1 MAGSTPPRS
10 RSAPPICSARDGL
23 PATAG
28 HPQRPESAAWQPSS
42 SAAANASA
50 QHGMGIPWRSRILPL
65 QPLRL
70 PHVPRQRPLLPLCLP
85 FQFVQTCARPRTLS
99 HEHRQQIGQLGNAV
113 EDPRAL
119 AYGSRA
125 SGDAPPPRFCRV
137 CRRPSDSHPPP
148 HADPLAPAWRAQT
161 LCAAG
166 TRGQDS
172 NEVAKKVQDN
182 IKNHPVQ
189 ICGFRRP
196 RAPRCALRACW
207 PRCRFCA
214 AWVRESNCIALAWN
228 SRARTH
234 AHSLEELL
242 PLLQEYQ
249 GAPGFGTSA
258 GVRDA
263 LARHRVS
270 APRCSKRLALLLTA
284 PHWGCGDR

>member
-1 MAGSTPPRS
+1 MS
-10 RSAPPICSARDGL
+10 
-23 PATAG
+23 
-28 HPQRPESAAWQPSS
+28 
-42 SAAANASA
+42 
-50 QHGMGIPWRSRILPL
+50 
-65 QPLRL
+65 
-70 PHVPRQRPLLPLCLP
+70 
-85 FQFVQTCARPRTLS
+85 RPRTLS
-99 HEHRQQIGQLGNAV
+99 HDRTDLGQLNAV

-125 SGDAPPPRFCRV
+125 AGDAPISALGRRLQRPPRFCRV

-284 PHWGCGDR
+284 PHTWGCGDR

>member
-1 MAGSTPPRS
+1 MAMPSKTLVLWPTAVVLLVTRRHPASAVCAAAPLTLIPLPTPTHWLPLGGHRRSVPRERAARTRTRWRRRCRTTSRTTPS
-10 RSAPPICSARDGL
+10 RSVGFGAP
-23 PATAG
+23 
-28 HPQRPESAAWQPSS
+28 
-42 SAAANASA
+42 
-50 QHGMGIPWRSRILPL
+50 
-65 QPLRL
+65 
-70 PHVPRQRPLLPLCLP
+70 
-85 FQFVQTCARPRTLS
+85 
-99 HEHRQQIGQLGNAV
+99 
-113 EDPRAL
+113 
-119 AYGSRA
+119 
-125 SGDAPPPRFCRV
+125 
-137 CRRPSDSHPPP
+137 
-148 HADPLAPAWRAQT
+148 
-161 LCAAG
+161 
-166 TRGQDS
+166 
-172 NEVAKKVQDN
+172 
-182 IKNHPVQ
+182 
-189 ICGFRRP
+189 
-196 RAPRCALRACW
+196 APRCALRACW